1 MRLLIAI
8 GCIAALLSGASHA
21 EQVYTTAP
29 HDPTQAPVLRPL
41 PPPSLNFY
49 GAPGLIDMPSGE
61 MMPEGQFSQTIS
73 YFGGQGRIN
82 LAFQPTEWLSATFR
96 YIGIRDLNLFGFST
110 YYDRGFDVRFRLF
123 KEKRRFP
130 SIVVG
135 LQDFAGTGVYAG
147 EYIVA
152 TKTFET
158 PPVLGSRLPGR
169 LKLTGG
175 LGWGRL
181 GTHGGFGGIGTR
193 PNFVGGDTGGELS
206 YDQWFRGPIAPFG
219 GIEWLATDKLGF
231 KLEYSSDAYEL
242 ETQSS
247 SVFERKSS
255 FNFGVEYQATPRTRV
270 GAYYLYG
277 SEFGISAQI
286 QLSPYFPQA
295 EPVTPAPYPVQ
306 ARPSRNTNPEAWAT
320 TWTASAGAPATLR
333 DELAPVLENDGLLL
347 EALDVSAHSAELR
360 FRNQRYRSN
369 AVAVGR
375 AARWMARI
383 LPASIETFRLVPV
396 VRSMPLSTVVI
407 RRSDLE
413 ALEHTP
419 NNSQALLA
427 VAGFEDAK
435 PLSSRAV
442 EGKDLYPDFSWS
454 VSPYFTPGYFDPD
467 QPFRID
473 AGVEVGGT
481 YQPAPGWVLSGRVR
495 QRIAGNLADGRL
507 APSNLP
513 PVRTDQ
519 VLYAQYDTTL
529 NQLYLARYWRP
540 GRDLYARVTG
550 GYFEY
555 GYGGLSTEV
564 LWKPVS
570 SQLALGVEANY
581 AIKRDYDQRLGFQD
595 YKVFTGHA
603 SAYLDM
609 NNGFTAQVD
618 MGRYLAG
625 DYGATVSLDRVF
637 NNGWSVG
644 GFFTLTN
651 VSAEDFGEGSF
662 DKGIRFSIPVRWF
675 LGKPS
680 RKSMGTV
687 IRPIQRDG
695 GARVSVPGR
704 LYGPVRNAHRKAL
717 SDQWTRFWE

>member
-1 MRLLIAI
+1 MRLLIVL

-21 EQVYTTAP
+21 EQVYTTTP
-29 HDPTQAPVLRPL
+29 DEPTQAPVLRPL

-82 LAFQPTEWLSATFR
+82 LAFQPTKWLSATFR

-158 PPVLGSRLPGR
+158 PPVFGSSLPGR

-255 FNFGVEYQATPRTRV
+255 LNFGVEYQATPRTRV

-277 SEFGISAQI
+277 SEFGVSAQI

-295 EPVTPAPYPVQ
+295 EPVTPAPYPVK

-320 TWTASAGAPATLR
+320 TWTASTGAPATLR
-333 DELAPVLENDGLLL
+333 DELSPVLENDGLLL

-369 AVAVGR
+369 AVAIGR

-396 VRSMPLSTVVI
+396 VRSLPLSTVVI

-413 ALEHTP
+413 ALEHAP

-427 VAGFEDAK
+427 LAGFEDAK

-442 EGKDLYPDFSWS
+442 EGKDVYPDFSWS

-481 YQPAPGWVLSGRVR
+481 YQPTPGWVLSGRVR

-609 NNGFTAQVD
+609 NNGFAAQLDV
-618 MGRYLAG
+618 GRYLAG
-625 DYGATVSLDRVF
+625 DYGATFSLDRVF

>member
-1 MRLLIAI
+1 MRLVAVLAGFLTLGVGTVHAQSAI
-8 GCIAALLSGASHA
+8 LS
-21 EQVYTTAP
+21 E
-29 HDPTQAPVLRPL
+29 TQEPQYKPL

-49 GAPGLIDMPSGE
+49 GSPGLVDMPTGE
-61 MMPEGQFSQTIS
+61 MMPEGQFSSALS
-73 YFGGQGRIN
+73 YFGGQTRVT
-82 LAFQPTEWLSATFR
+82 LSFQPTEWMSASFR
-96 YIGIRDLNLFGFST
+96 YNGIQNWNLRGFPT

-123 KEKRRFP
+123 KETRRFP
-130 SIVVG
+130 SIVLG
-135 LQDFAGTGVYAG
+135 LQDFAGTGIYAS
-147 EYIVA
+147 EYFVA

-158 PPVLGSRLPGR
+158 PAVWNARLPGK
-169 LKLTGG
+169 LKISAGI
-175 LGWGRL
+175 GWGRL
-181 GTHGGFGGIGTR
+181 GSHGSIGSFGTR
-193 PNFVGGDTGGELS
+193 PSFNSGNTGGQIS
-206 YDQWFRGPIAPFG
+206 YDQWFRGPFAPFG
-219 GIEWLATDKLGF
+219 GVEWQATDRLGF
-231 KLEYSSDAYEL
+231 KMEYSSDAYVP
-242 ETQSS
+242 ETQDT
-247 SVFERKSS
+247 SVFVRKSS
-255 FNFGVEYQATPRTRV
+255 FNFGVEYQATPRTRL

-277 SEFGISAQI
+277 SELGFSAQI
-286 QLSPYFPQA
+286 QLSPYFPQGN
-295 EPVTPAPYPVQ
+295 PITPAPYPVQ
-306 ARPSRNTNPEAWAT
+306 VRPDRSSNPEAWQT
-320 TWTASAGAPATLR
+320 TWTESAGAPATLR
-333 DELAPVLENDGLLL
+333 DSLAPVLENDGLIL
-347 EALDVSAHSAELR
+347 EALDVSAHTAELQ
-360 FRNQRYRSN
+360 FRNRRYRSN
-369 AVAVGR
+369 AVAIGR

-396 VRSMPLSTVVI
+396 SRGLPLSAVVI

-413 ALEHTP
+413 VLEYGP
-419 NNSQALLA
+419 NSSQAMLA
-427 VAGFEDAK
+427 LVGFEDAK
-435 PLSSRAV
+435 PLSANAV
-442 EGKDLYPDFSWS
+442 KGKDLYPDFSWS
-454 VSPYFTPGYFDPD
+454 VAPYFTPGYFDPV

-473 AGVEVGGT
+473 VGVEVGGT
-481 YQPAPGWVLSGRVR
+481 YQPAPGWVVSGKMR
-495 QRIAGNLADGRL
+495 QRIAGNLEDGRV
-507 APSNLP
+507 ASSNLP

-519 VLYAQYDTTL
+519 ALYAQYSTTL

-540 GRDLYARVTG
+540 GKDLYARATA

-570 SQLALGVEANY
+570 SRVALGVEANY

-609 NNGFTAQVD
+609 NNGFAAQLDV
-618 MGRYLAG
+618 GRYLAG
-625 DYGATVSLDRVF
+625 DYGATFSLDRVF

-662 DKGIRFSIPVRWF
+662 DKGIRFSMPLRWF

-680 RKSMGTV
+680 RKSLGTV

-704 LYGPVRNAHRKAL
+704 LYGPVREAHRKAM